1 MGLVS
6 ALLLSSVPAGVLLW
20 MGLRDHRARQQS
32 RCCLLDD
39 CARLFEQ
46 SALTYGDDNFPR
58 LCGSRAAHNVD
69 VRLISDTMTIRRLPQ
84 LWLQTTVLDR
94 LEGIGGFAVL
104 VRPSGYEFYSL
115 TNEFEHAI
123 ETPAAFPREVLVRGK
138 DWRSERLFEK
148 IAPTLADILSDPHIK
163 KIAVTSRG
171 LRITRQAAEGR
182 RGDYLLLRQAV
193 FDDASVPASTLATVL
208 DQIQSMS
215 DAVRAT
221 LDMRPL
227 GARELA

>member
-1 MGLVS
+1 M
-6 ALLLSSVPAGVLLW
+6 W
-20 MGLRDHRARQQS
+20 LRDHRARQQS
-32 RCCLLDD
+32 RWCLLDD
-39 CARLFEQ
+39 CARLLEQ
-46 SALTYGDDNFPR
+46 PALSHGDDSFPR
-58 LCGSRAAHNVD
+58 LCGCRAAHDVD

-94 LEGIGGFAVL
+94 LEGVGGFAVL

-123 ETPAAFPREVLVRGK
+123 ETPATFPPEVLIRGK

-148 IAPTLADILSDPHIK
+148 LAPTLVDILSDPLVK
-163 KIAVTSRG
+163 EIAVTSRG

-193 FDDASVPASTLATVL
+193 FDDASVPATTLATVL
-208 DQIQSMS
+208 DQIQTMS
-215 DAVRAT
+215 NAARST
-221 LDMRPL
+221 LDVRSL
-227 GARELA
+227 GAREPA